1 MKKNKN
7 LISALDIGSSKLS
20 CMQTI
25 TDNNGITKVLGFSI
39 IATKGIK
46 SGIVTDFNL
55 ASECILKAINDCEKQ
70 SGEIIKELT
79 VSISSHKCFTKII
92 RSKVEIKDEKVTEN
106 DIQACINKTLEDDYL
121 FDKKVINI
129 SPMDHIIDKADGIT
143 NPIDMYGNELEID
156 FLLTCIGINH
166 YKNYVKSI
174 TSCNVDI
181 YRIVFSN
188 FAAGHAVLNEY
199 ELDLGSVIVDMGAR
213 TTSLGMFSKNSFI
226 FSDVIPFGGNN
237 ITEAIARKLSIT
249 FEEAEKLK
257 VMQASVLDA
266 SQEEEMF
273 LEIPSINFEN
283 EKNFIQVTR
292 RNLYDIVKPFYE
304 ELLKWIYQTIKSSG
318 NVNLIGK
325 VLVFTGGASQID
337 GLSILANNMYN
348 YNSRIGTAKNLMF
361 NSHHTLDAS
370 HSVTAG
376 LIQNELNII
385 SKNKIGFTRHKEL
398 KLEKKRS
405 FSLIKN
411 WLEENFF

>member
-1 MKKNKN
+1 MKNKKN

-25 TDNNGITKVLGFSI
+25 TDNNGITKVLGLSV

-46 SGIVTDFNL
+46 SGIITDFNL
-55 ASECILKAINDCEKQ
+55 ASESILKAINHCEKQ
-70 SGEIIKELT
+70 SGETIKELT

-92 RSKVEIKDEKVTEN
+92 KAKVEIKDEKVTEN
-106 DIQACINKTLEDDYL
+106 DIKSCINKAIDDDYL
-121 FDKKVINI
+121 FDKKVIHI
-129 SPMDHIIDKADGIT
+129 SPLDYIIDQADGIT
-143 NPIDMYGNELEID
+143 NPLEMYGNELEID
-156 FLLTCIGINH
+156 FLLTYIGINH

-181 YRIVFSN
+181 HRIVFSN
-188 FAAGHAVLNEY
+188 FAAGYAVLNEY

-213 TTSLGMFSKNSFI
+213 TTSLGMFSKNNFI

-257 VMQASVLDA
+257 VMQGSVLDA

-292 RNLYDIVKPFYE
+292 RNLYDIVQPFYE
-304 ELLKWIYQTIKSSG
+304 ELLRWIYKSIQNSG
-318 NVNLIGK
+318 KVNLIGK
-325 VLVFTGGASQID
+325 VLVFTGGASQMD

-361 NSHHTLDAS
+361 NSHHSLDAS

-385 SKNKIGFTRHKEL
+385 NKNRISLSRYEES
-398 KLEKKRS
+398 KLEKKKG
-405 FSLIKN
+405 FSIIKN